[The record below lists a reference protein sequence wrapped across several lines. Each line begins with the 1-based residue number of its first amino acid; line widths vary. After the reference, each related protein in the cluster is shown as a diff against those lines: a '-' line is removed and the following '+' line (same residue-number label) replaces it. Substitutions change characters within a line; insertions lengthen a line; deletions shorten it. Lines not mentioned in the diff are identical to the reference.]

1 MSPINKLTKL
11 TFLGLG
17 YNQIIVVP
25 SIENLTALTYLV
37 LSNNQIINI
46 DELFNLLNLRVL
58 SLVNDDI
65 SCTDLKNLKT
75 TLSSTDIISW
85 SCAN

>member
-46 DELFNLLNLRVL
+46 DELFNLRVL